1 MNEINEFGIR
11 QNSVE
16 NLGSTT
22 SPRNYLQDV
31 KNLRS
36 AKTRETANRLVR
48 NEPQQSSGLQ
58 SGVHYTPR
66 PLRPATSEITRDI
79 KLPETK
85 LNNSTEPTNIGET
98 INQPTGGSMPVQDVP
113 ASTEQPTLL
122 TGNRRKIPDFDNMV
136 EISVIG
142 VGGGGSNSVGRME
155 PVPGVTYIIA
165 NTDSRA
171 LAALEVDHE
180 IHLGRTRTR
189 GKGAGGRVERGR
201 AAAEEARDSIHQ
213 ALEGSEIV
221 FITACLG
228 GGTGSGAGP
237 VIAEIANS
245 LTIGGDD
252 VLTVGIVT
260 MPFSWEGSKKRGIAE
275 SALEEFRK
283 NVDAVIV
290 IENDLLSSSSTA
302 DENEDLNSIGIEDE
316 FRLTDKIL
324 ADAIQGLSEIITVN
338 GLWNLDISD
347 FRSTLEH
354 AGDAV
359 IAIGSCSGDAR
370 AVGAAQNALA
380 NPLINTDITNAKR
393 LLINVVGPSS
403 NDESPLTR
411 EEIRKIKEVVG
422 ERSHPTECDVFTGVM
437 LRDDLHD
444 EIHVTIVAADFEQFV
459 PTTID
464 MALNESTKQLERPD
478 MNSVPTI
485 NDLRKSLNEALPLP
499 NIDSTKTNMGEENLN
514 TDFENSDLQSQPI
527 SADTSEDWIEDKP
540 LNKAPLPI
548 DPTRQ
553 AAPYFNDEIPDR

>member
-1 MNEINEFGIR
+1 MNEMNEFGIR
-11 QNSVE
+11 QNSGD
-16 NLGSTT
+16 NTPSATP
-22 SPRNYLQDV
+22 SRNYLQDV

-36 AKTRETANRLVR
+36 AKTQETASRLVR
-48 NEPQQSSGLQ
+48 NKPEHSLGQQP
-58 SGVHYTPR
+58 GVHYTPR
-66 PLRPATSEITRDI
+66 PPQPITSEITKGT
-79 KLPETK
+79 KLPEIERR
-85 LNNSTEPTNIGET
+85 NSDEPTNIGET
-98 INQPTGGSMPVQDVP
+98 SNRPPRDNTPRQDVVP
-113 ASTEQPTLL
+113 ITGQPTLVA
-122 TGNRRKIPDFDNMV
+122 GNRRKIPDFDNMV

-201 AAAEEARDSIHQ
+201 AAAEEAKDSIYQ

-245 LTIGGDD
+245 LTIGEDD

-290 IENDLLSSSSTA
+290 IENDLLASPSTGEEV
-302 DENEDLNSIGIEDE
+302 DDLGLIGIEDE

-403 NDESPLTR
+403 SDESPLTR

-437 LRDDLHD
+437 LRDDLDD
-444 EIHVTIVAADFEQFV
+444 EIHVTIVAADFEQFE

-478 MNSVPTI
+478 MSSIPTLT
-485 NDLRKSLNEALPLP
+485 DLRKSLNEALPIP
-499 NIDSTKTNMGEENLN
+499 NIEPIETIKSQDASTADTKT
-514 TDFENSDLQSQPI
+514 TSPSI
-527 SADTSEDWIEDKP
+527 SADIPSDWTDTKP
-540 LNKAPLPI
+540 NSASPLPL

-553 AAPYFNDEIPDR
+553 SAPYFNEDIPDR

>member
-1 MNEINEFGIR
+1 MNEMNEFGIR
-11 QNSVE
+11 QNSGD
-16 NLGSTT
+16 NTPSATP
-22 SPRNYLQDV
+22 SRNYLQDV

-36 AKTRETANRLVR
+36 AKTQETASRLVR
-48 NEPQQSSGLQ
+48 NEPEHSLGQQP
-58 SGVHYTPR
+58 GVHYTPR
-66 PLRPATSEITRDI
+66 PPQPITSEITKGT
-79 KLPETK
+79 KLPEIERRK
-85 LNNSTEPTNIGET
+85 SDEPTNIGET
-98 INQPTGGSMPVQDVP
+98 FSRPPRDNTPRQDVVP
-113 ASTEQPTLL
+113 ITGQPTLVA
-122 TGNRRKIPDFDNMV
+122 GNRRKIPDFDNMV

-201 AAAEEARDSIHQ
+201 AAAEEAKDSIYQ

-245 LTIGGDD
+245 LTIGEDD

-275 SALEEFRK
+275 SALEEFKK

-290 IENDLLSSSSTA
+290 IENDLLASSSTA
-302 DENEDLNSIGIEDE
+302 AEVDDLGLIGIEDE

-403 NDESPLTR
+403 TDESPLTR

-437 LRDDLHD
+437 LRDDLDD
-444 EIHVTIVAADFEQFV
+444 EIHVTIVAADFEQFE

-478 MNSVPTI
+478 MSSIPTLT
-485 NDLRKSLNEALPLP
+485 DLRKSLNEALPIP
-499 NIDSTKTNMGEENLN
+499 NIEPIETIKSQDASTADTKT
-514 TDFENSDLQSQPI
+514 TSPSI
-527 SADTSEDWIEDKP
+527 SADIPSDWTDTKP
-540 LNKAPLPI
+540 NSASPLPL

-553 AAPYFNDEIPDR
+553 SAPYFNEDIPDR

>member
-1 MNEINEFGIR
+1 MNEMNEFGIR
-11 QNSVE
+11 QNSGD
-16 NLGSTT
+16 NTPSATP
-22 SPRNYLQDV
+22 SRNYLQDV

-36 AKTRETANRLVR
+36 AKTQGTASRLVR
-48 NEPQQSSGLQ
+48 NEPEHSLGQQP
-58 SGVHYTPR
+58 GVHYTPR
-66 PLRPATSEITRDI
+66 PPQPITSEITKGT
-79 KLPETK
+79 KLPEIERRK
-85 LNNSTEPTNIGET
+85 SDEPTNIGET
-98 INQPTGGSMPVQDVP
+98 FSRPPRDNTPRQDVVP
-113 ASTEQPTLL
+113 ITGQPTLVA
-122 TGNRRKIPDFDNMV
+122 GNRRKIPDFDNMV

-201 AAAEEARDSIHQ
+201 AAAEEAKDSIYQ

-245 LTIGGDD
+245 LTIGEDD

-290 IENDLLSSSSTA
+290 IENDLLASPSTGEEI
-302 DENEDLNSIGIEDE
+302 DDLGLIGIEDE

-403 NDESPLTR
+403 TDESPLTR

-437 LRDDLHD
+437 LRDDLDD
-444 EIHVTIVAADFEQFV
+444 EIHVTIVAADFEQFE

-478 MNSVPTI
+478 MSSIPTLT
-485 NDLRKSLNEALPLP
+485 DLRKSLNEALPIP
-499 NIDSTKTNMGEENLN
+499 NIEPIETIKSQDASTADTKT
-514 TDFENSDLQSQPI
+514 TSPSI
-527 SADTSEDWIEDKP
+527 SADIPSDWTDTKP
-540 LNKAPLPI
+540 NSASPLPL

-553 AAPYFNDEIPDR
+553 SAPYFNEDIPDR

>member
-1 MNEINEFGIR
+1 
-11 QNSVE
+11 
-16 NLGSTT
+16 
-22 SPRNYLQDV
+22 
-31 KNLRS
+31 
-36 AKTRETANRLVR
+36 
-48 NEPQQSSGLQ
+48 
-58 SGVHYTPR
+58 
-66 PLRPATSEITRDI
+66 
-79 KLPETK
+79 
-85 LNNSTEPTNIGET
+85 
-98 INQPTGGSMPVQDVP
+98 
-113 ASTEQPTLL
+113 
-122 TGNRRKIPDFDNMV
+122 MV

-142 VGGGGSNSVGRME
+142 VGGGGSNSVGGME

-201 AAAEEARDSIHQ
+201 AAAEEAKDSIYQ

-245 LTIGGDD
+245 LTIGEDD

-275 SALEEFRK
+275 SALEEFKK

-290 IENDLLSSSSTA
+290 IENDLLASSSTA
-302 DENEDLNSIGIEDE
+302 AEVDDLGLIGIEDE

-403 NDESPLTR
+403 SDESPLTR

-437 LRDDLHD
+437 LRDDLDD
-444 EIHVTIVAADFEQFV
+444 EIHVTIVAADFEQFE

-478 MNSVPTI
+478 MSSIPTLT
-485 NDLRKSLNEALPLP
+485 DLRKSLNEALPIP
-499 NIDSTKTNMGEENLN
+499 NIEPIETIKSQDASTADTKT
-514 TDFENSDLQSQPI
+514 TSPSI
-527 SADTSEDWIEDKP
+527 SADIPSDWTDTKP
-540 LNKAPLPI
+540 NSASPLPL

-553 AAPYFNDEIPDR
+553 SAPYFNEDIPDR

>member
-1 MNEINEFGIR
+1 MDKMNEFSIR
-11 QNSVE
+11 QNSGD
-16 NLGSTT
+16 NTPSATP
-22 SPRNYLQDV
+22 SRNYLQDV

-36 AKTRETANRLVR
+36 AKTQETASRLVR
-48 NEPQQSSGLQ
+48 NEPEHSLGQQP
-58 SGVHYTPR
+58 GVHYTPR
-66 PLRPATSEITRDI
+66 PPRPITSAAITKDT
-79 KLPETK
+79 KLPETE
-85 LNNSTEPTNIGET
+85 LRTSDEPTNIGET
-98 INQPTGGSMPVQDVP
+98 FKRPPRDNTPRQDVAP
-113 ASTEQPTLL
+113 ITRQPTLL

-201 AAAEEARDSIHQ
+201 AAAEEARDSIYQ

-237 VIAEIANS
+237 VIAAIANS
-245 LTIGGDD
+245 LPIGEDD
-252 VLTVGIVT
+252 VLAVGIVT

-275 SALEEFRK
+275 SALEEFKK

-290 IENDLLSSSSTA
+290 IENDLLASSSTA
-302 DENEDLNSIGIEDE
+302 EGVDDLGLIGIEDE

-403 NDESPLTR
+403 SDESPLTR

-437 LRDDLHD
+437 LRDDLDD
-444 EIHVTIVAADFEQFV
+444 EIHVTIVAADFEQFE

-478 MNSVPTI
+478 MSSIPTLT
-485 NDLRKSLNEALPLP
+485 DLRRSLDEALPMP
-499 NIDSTKTNMGEENLN
+499 NIDPVETIKSQDASAPDAKT
-514 TDFENSDLQSQPI
+514 TAPPI
-527 SADTSEDWIEDKP
+527 SADTPSDWTDENSNSASRRP
-540 LNKAPLPI
+540 L

-553 AAPYFNDEIPDR
+553 SAPYFNEEIPDR

>member
-1 MNEINEFGIR
+1 MTEVNEFGIR
-11 QNSVE
+11 QNSGD
-16 NLGSTT
+16 NTPSTT
-22 SPRNYLQDV
+22 PSRNYLQDV

-36 AKTRETANRLVR
+36 AKTQETASRLVR
-48 NEPQQSSGLQ
+48 NEPGHSSGQ
-58 SGVHYTPR
+58 QPGVHYTPR
-66 PLRPATSEITRDI
+66 PPRPITSAITKGR
-79 KLPETK
+79 KLPETEHH
-85 LNNSTEPTNIGET
+85 NSDEPTNIGET
-98 INQPTGGSMPVQDVP
+98 FKRPARDNSPRQDVAP
-113 ASTEQPTLL
+113 VSGQPTLL
-122 TGNRRKIPDFDNMV
+122 TGNRSKIPDFDNMV

-201 AAAEEARDSIHQ
+201 AAAEEAKDSIYQ

-245 LTIGGDD
+245 LTIGEDN

-275 SALEEFRK
+275 SALGEFRK

-290 IENDLLSSSSTA
+290 IENDLLALSSTA
-302 DENEDLNSIGIEDE
+302 EGADDLGLIGIEDE

-403 NDESPLTR
+403 NHESPLTR

-437 LRDDLHD
+437 LRDDLDD
-444 EIHVTIVAADFEQFV
+444 EIHVTIVAADFEKFE

-478 MNSVPTI
+478 MSSIPTLT
-485 NDLRKSLNEALPLP
+485 DLRKSLSEALPIP
-499 NIDSTKTNMGEENLN
+499 NIDPIEGIKSQDPSTSDIKTPAPPL
-514 TDFENSDLQSQPI
+514 
-527 SADTSEDWIEDKP
+527 SADTPSDWTDEKSDSASPRP
-540 LNKAPLPI
+540 LDQN
-548 DPTRQ
+548 RQ
-553 AAPYFNDEIPDR
+553 SAPYFNEEIPDR

>member
-1 MNEINEFGIR
+1 MNEMNEFGIR
-11 QNSVE
+11 QNSGD
-16 NLGSTT
+16 NTPSATP
-22 SPRNYLQDV
+22 SRNYLQDV

-36 AKTRETANRLVR
+36 AKTQETASRLVR
-48 NEPQQSSGLQ
+48 NEPEHSLGQQP
-58 SGVHYTPR
+58 GVHYTPR
-66 PLRPATSEITRDI
+66 PPQPITSEIAKGT
-79 KLPETK
+79 KLPEIERRK
-85 LNNSTEPTNIGET
+85 SDEPTNIGET
-98 INQPTGGSMPVQDVP
+98 FSRPPRDNTPRQDVVP
-113 ASTEQPTLL
+113 ITGQPTLVA
-122 TGNRRKIPDFDNMV
+122 GNRRKIPDFDNMV

-201 AAAEEARDSIHQ
+201 AAAEEAKDSIYQ

-245 LTIGGDD
+245 LTIGEDD

-290 IENDLLSSSSTA
+290 IENDLLASPSTGEEI
-302 DENEDLNSIGIEDE
+302 DDLGLIGIEDE

-403 NDESPLTR
+403 TDESPLTR

-437 LRDDLHD
+437 LRDDLDD
-444 EIHVTIVAADFEQFV
+444 EIHVTIVAADFEQFE

-478 MNSVPTI
+478 MSSIPTLT
-485 NDLRKSLNEALPLP
+485 DLRKSLNEALPIP
-499 NIDSTKTNMGEENLN
+499 NIEPIETIKSQDASTADTKT
-514 TDFENSDLQSQPI
+514 TSPSI
-527 SADTSEDWIEDKP
+527 SADIPSDWTDTKP
-540 LNKAPLPI
+540 NSASPLPL

-553 AAPYFNDEIPDR
+553 SAPYFNEDIPDR

>member
-1 MNEINEFGIR
+1 MNEMNEFGIR
-11 QNSVE
+11 QNSGD
-16 NLGSTT
+16 NTPSATP
-22 SPRNYLQDV
+22 SRNYLQDV

-36 AKTRETANRLVR
+36 AKTQETASRLVR
-48 NEPQQSSGLQ
+48 NEPEHSLGQQP
-58 SGVHYTPR
+58 GVHYTPR
-66 PLRPATSEITRDI
+66 PPQPITSEITKGT
-79 KLPETK
+79 KLPEIERRK
-85 LNNSTEPTNIGET
+85 SDEPTNIGET
-98 INQPTGGSMPVQDVP
+98 FSRPPRDNTPRQDVVP
-113 ASTEQPTLL
+113 ITGQPTLVA
-122 TGNRRKIPDFDNMV
+122 GNRRKIPDFDNMV

-201 AAAEEARDSIHQ
+201 AAAEEAKDSIYQ

-245 LTIGGDD
+245 LTIGEDD

-290 IENDLLSSSSTA
+290 IENDLLASPSTGEEI
-302 DENEDLNSIGIEDE
+302 DDLGLIGIEDE

-403 NDESPLTR
+403 TDESPLTR

-437 LRDDLHD
+437 LRDDLDD
-444 EIHVTIVAADFEQFV
+444 EIHVTIVAADFEQFE

-478 MNSVPTI
+478 MSSIPTLT
-485 NDLRKSLNEALPLP
+485 DLRKSLNEALPIP
-499 NIDSTKTNMGEENLN
+499 NIEPIETIKSQDASTADTKT
-514 TDFENSDLQSQPI
+514 TSPSI
-527 SADTSEDWIEDKP
+527 SADIPSDWTDTKP
-540 LNKAPLPI
+540 NSASPLPL

-553 AAPYFNDEIPDR
+553 SAPYFNEDIPDR